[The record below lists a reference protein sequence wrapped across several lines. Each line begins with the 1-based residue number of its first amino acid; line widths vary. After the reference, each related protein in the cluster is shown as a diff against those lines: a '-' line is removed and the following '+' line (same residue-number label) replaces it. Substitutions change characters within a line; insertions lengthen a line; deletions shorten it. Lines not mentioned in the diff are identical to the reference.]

1 MIPSADSIM
10 GPLEANVNTNRAAGL
25 GTIAVIGCLVVVA
38 AMFGAALG
46 AGGVYL
52 ALRPESQAAPAVST
66 AAPAAIAPP
75 AESATGSVALAV
87 GRVGPA
93 VVTVV
98 NHLSD
103 TAAPLGG
110 DARTATGSGVIV
122 SDQGYIV
129 TNNHVVEATSG
140 LEVIFADGSRSEAT
154 LVGSDP
160 FADIAVVKAASP
172 VPSVATWGDSSALV
186 PGDTVIAI
194 GSPLG
199 DFVNTVT
206 AGVVSATGRSLDAS
220 PGFRIEH
227 LIQTDAAI
235 NHGNSGGPLVNLDGE
250 IVGINTLVV
259 RASGS
264 GDAAEGLGFAVES
277 KSARSVADA
286 IIANGVYP
294 RPYLGVQW
302 EWVTA
307 ETAALHGLPSIY
319 GAYLSEVVEGGPAA
333 QAGLRAGDLLT
344 SLDGAAFDQ
353 DHLFLNM
360 LLERQPGDQV
370 LFGVVRNGRT
380 GDATIVLGQ
389 RPAA

>member
-1 MIPSADSIM
+1 M
-10 GPLEANVNTNRAAGL
+10 GSNRVPGL
-25 GTIAVIGCLVVVA
+25 GTIAVMGCLVVLA

-46 AGGVYL
+46 MGGAYL
-52 ALRPESQAAPAVST
+52 ALRPAPQPATAVPPAVPAAVSPPPESAAP
-66 AAPAAIAPP
+66 
-75 AESATGSVALAV
+75 SAALAV

-98 NHLSD
+98 NHL
-103 TAAPLGG
+103 GG
-110 DARTATGSGVIV
+110 ASSPSGGAARTATGSGVIV

-129 TNNHVVEATSG
+129 TNNHVVEGTAS
-140 LEVIFADGSRSEAT
+140 LEVIFADGSRSAAS
-154 LVGSDP
+154 LVGRDP

-172 VPSVATWGDSSALV
+172 VPSVAAWGDSSALV

-199 DFVNTVT
+199 DFTNTVT

-235 NHGNSGGPLVNLDGE
+235 NRGNSGGPLVNLQGE
-250 IVGINTLVV
+250 VVGINTLVV
-259 RASGS
+259 RGSGS
-264 GDAAEGLGFAVES
+264 GDAAEGLGFAIES
-277 KSARSVADA
+277 ANARAVAEA
-286 IIANGVYP
+286 IIADGIFP

-302 EWVTA
+302 QWVTPESA
-307 ETAALHGLPSIY
+307 GLNGLPSVY
-319 GAYLSEVVEGGPAA
+319 GAYLSEVVEGGPAG
-333 QAGLRAGDLLT
+333 QAGLRAGDILT
-344 SLDGAAFDQ
+344 SLDGTAFDE

-370 LFGVVRNGRT
+370 RFGVYRNSGN
-380 GDATIVLGQ
+380 GDATVVLGE